1 MAPRLPALLDRPVV
15 FGRADP
21 DAADPSESGL
31 AELDQVI
38 ERGARAVAAD
48 VWLTADGVPVLDRTG
63 RLGGRLR
70 RRTVAKTPAAD
81 LPPTT
86 TRLDELLA
94 SIGADRPLSL
104 DIRDAGAFEAVIGV
118 ARDAAS
124 EDRLWLCHPSV
135 ATLTPWRPETSARLV
150 NIAGYRSLDGGLERR
165 VADLEQRDID
175 GLRLDHQDWTGGRI
189 TLLHRFGR
197 LALATGAVHER
208 EMAALLDAGID
219 AFYVTRIEASV
230 AVTAQYYD
238 D

>member
-15 FGRADP
+15 FGRTDP
-21 DAADPSESGL
+21 DAADRPESGL

-38 ERGARAVAAD
+38 ERGARALAAD

-70 RRTVAKTPAAD
+70 RKTVARTPAD
-81 LPPTT
+81 ELPSTT

-94 SIGADRPLSL
+94 TIGSDHPLSL
-104 DIRDAGAFEAVIGV
+104 DVRDPGAFESVVGAARAVG
-118 ARDAAS
+118 A
-124 EDRLWLCHPSV
+124 EERLWLCHPSV
-135 ATLTPWRPETSARLV
+135 ATLTPWRTETSARLV
-150 NIAGYRSLDGGLERR
+150 NIASYRSLDGGLERR
-165 VADLEQRDID
+165 AADLEQRDID
-175 GLRLDHQDWTGGRI
+175 GLRLDHHDLSGGRI

-197 LALATGAVHER
+197 LALATGAVYER

-230 AVTAQYYD
+230 AVTAQYYGG
-238 D
+238 